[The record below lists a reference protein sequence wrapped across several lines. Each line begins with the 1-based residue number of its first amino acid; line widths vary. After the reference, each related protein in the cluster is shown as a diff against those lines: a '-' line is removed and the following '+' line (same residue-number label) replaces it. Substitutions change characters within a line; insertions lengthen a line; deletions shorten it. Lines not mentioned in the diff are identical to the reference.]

1 MKPFPFKKGFRKW
14 TVIGLCF
21 MILSI
26 FLGSVFKDKQLT
38 GVVTDAMFYGVLLSL
53 VGFFVERIRS
63 EYHR

>member
-1 MKPFPFKKGFRKW
+1 
-14 TVIGLCF
+14 